1 MESRQRLERN
11 QIGVL
16 DESMKQNLDHLLL
29 IERLLTEQPC
39 NSPFSFKSW
48 WTSLKI
54 EEPHTNTSYKSHA
67 AKDQSLLNQQ
77 EQQHTPKEYLD
88 EITRQLNT
96 STDRIKQLEQEI
108 QRYKDDYSKLE
119 QKYSKQRSIDLEKQL
134 ESRSKQDQLER
145 VMADLNIKHKQEKA
159 IKERL
164 ENQLD
169 DVLTQCDLK
178 VKGYQQNIKEM
189 QAIIDHNEELEL
201 FNSASQLNNEK
212 YHELEVEIE
221 RLQVENNDYRNR
233 LDQIDQQERLSD
245 KEKDMETHSNAESWS
260 DNNESNGSSKHASFS
275 DGEAYLDQQHKSSH
289 NSIPLLASRSTSMLD
304 PLNNVLRTEMD
315 HAIALKNDELDV
327 LSTKNSELEVELKQA
342 METIDFLRRQ
352 HQDDRETIKKLSD
365 NNMIYLDQIKLLSE
379 ENKNL
384 TFQQ

>member
-1 MESRQRLERN
+1 
-11 QIGVL
+11 
-16 DESMKQNLDHLLL
+16 
-29 IERLLTEQPC
+29 
-39 NSPFSFKSW
+39 
-48 WTSLKI
+48 
-54 EEPHTNTSYKSHA
+54 
-67 AKDQSLLNQQ
+67 
-77 EQQHTPKEYLD
+77 
-88 EITRQLNT
+88 
-96 STDRIKQLEQEI
+96 
-108 QRYKDDYSKLE
+108 
-119 QKYSKQRSIDLEKQL
+119 
-134 ESRSKQDQLER
+134 
-145 VMADLNIKHKQEKA
+145 
-159 IKERL
+159 
-164 ENQLD
+164 LD